1 MTVQVKGQEVTLSG
15 TVGVDWFDGGFTH
28 AEVVTALAGLDGDI
42 TVRLNSGGGI
52 AADGAAIHAAL
63 ATYDGSVHII
73 VEGIA
78 ASAASLIAMA
88 GDRITVADG
97 AVMMIHDPLNV
108 TYGNS
113 ADHAKTIEELEAYA
127 TAYAKL
133 YARRSGKS
141 AAECRDI
148 MKAETWYD
156 GDEAVAAGFA
166 DDTGEQKAKPVA
178 AYDYRAYANAPKRFA
193 AQAKAKGWSMAKI
206 NDAASS
212 AAHHKDTDMSEKERA
227 DALAAELATMKAEKA
242 AAEAKAKADLDAA
255 TAATADAVKADRER
269 RAAIM
274 SLDEAKGREAL
285 AEVLFVD
292 GADVEKAK
300 AYLAAAPVAT
310 AVAAEGEQAAAYE
323 AARLAGAVVSGGG
336 AIASQ
341 DAKLV
346 WARAVARAN
355 KNSKK

>member
-15 TVGVDWFDGGFTH
+15 TVGVDWFDDGFTH

-212 AAHHKDTDMSEKERA
+212 AANHKDSDMSEKERA
-227 DALAAELATMKAEKA
+227 DALAAELATTKAEKA
-242 AAEAKAKADLDAA
+242 AAEAKLAELDAEKAKAV
-255 TAATADAVKADRER
+255 ADALKADRER

-285 AEVLFVD
+285 AEALFAD
-292 GADVEKAK
+292 GADAEKVK
-300 AYLAAAPVAT
+300 ALLAVAPVAT
-310 AVAAEGEQAAAYE
+310 ASADDAVAAYE
-323 AARLAGAVVSGGG
+323 ANRLAGATLNGGKQG
-336 AIASQ
+336 G
-341 DAKLV
+341 DAQPV
-346 WARAVARAN
+346 WAKAVARAN
-355 KNSKK
+355 KLSKK

>member
-15 TVGVDWFDGGFTH
+15 TVGVDWFDDGFTH

-133 YARRSGKS
+133 YARRSGKT

-242 AAEAKAKADLDAA
+242 AAEAKLAELDADKAKAV
-255 TAATADAVKADRER
+255 ADALKADRER

-285 AEVLFVD
+285 AEALFAD
-292 GADVEKAK
+292 GADAEKAK
-300 AYLAAAPVAT
+300 ALLAVAPVA
-310 AVAAEGEQAAAYE
+310 AESADDAAAAYE
-323 AARLAGAVVSGGG
+323 ANRLAGATLNGGKQG
-336 AIASQ
+336 G
-341 DAKLV
+341 DAQPV
-346 WARAVARAN
+346 WAKAVARAN
-355 KNSKK
+355 KLSKK

>member
-1 MTVQVKGQEVTLSG
+1 MTVQVNGQEVTLSG
-15 TVGVDWFDGGFTH
+15 TVGVDWFDDGFTH

-63 ATYDGSVHII
+63 ATYDGSVHIVI
-73 VEGIA
+73 EGIA

-88 GDRITVADG
+88 GDRITMADG

-127 TAYAKL
+127 TAYAKV
-133 YARRSGKS
+133 YARRSGKP

-166 DDTGEQKAKPVA
+166 DDTGEQKAKPIA

-193 AQAKAKGWSMAKI
+193 AQAKAKGWSMAKV
-206 NDAASS
+206 NTEAAPS
-212 AAHHKDTDMSEKERA
+212 AANQKDSDMNDKERA
-227 DALAAELATMKAEKA
+227 DALAAELATLKAEKA
-242 AAEAKAKADLDAA
+242 TAEAKAKADLDAA

-274 SLDEAKGREAL
+274 KLDEAKGREAL
-285 AEVLFVD
+285 AEHLFAA
-292 GADVEKAK
+292 GNTVEQAK
-300 AYLAAAPVAT
+300 ATL
-310 AVAAEGEQAAAYE
+310 AVAPAANAETPENYE
-323 AARLAGAVVSGGG
+323 ATRMAGAELNGGG
-336 AIASQ
+336 DKQTDTKASWS
-341 DAKLV
+341 KV
-346 WARAVARAN
+346 IARAN
-355 KNSKK
+355 KRFNK

>member
-15 TVGVDWFDGGFTH
+15 TVGVDWFDDGFTH

-63 ATYDGSVHII
+63 ATYDGNVHIV

-88 GDRITVADG
+88 GDRITMAEG
-97 AVMMIHDPLNV
+97 AVMMIHDPLNI
-108 TYGNS
+108 TIGNS

-127 TAYAKL
+127 TAYAKV

-166 DDTGEQKAKPVA
+166 DDTGEQKAKPIA

-193 AQAKAKGWSMAKI
+193 AQAKAKGWSMAKV
-206 NDAASS
+206 NDAAPS
-212 AAHHKDTDMSEKERA
+212 AANQEDTEMTEKERA
-227 DALAAELATMKAEKA
+227 DALAAELATLKAEKA
-242 AAEAKAKADLDAA
+242 AAEAKVKADLEAA
-255 TAATADAVKADRER
+255 TAAADAAVKADRER
-269 RAAIM
+269 RTAIM
-274 SLDEAKGREAL
+274 ALDEAKGREAL
-285 AEVLFVD
+285 AEHLFAA
-292 GADVEKAK
+292 GNTAEAAK
-300 AYLAAAPVAT
+300 AVLALAPAPVA
-310 AVAAEGEQAAAYE
+310 AETPENYE
-323 AARLAGAVVSGGG
+323 AARMAGAELGGG
-336 AIASQ
+336 GDKQTDTKAQ
-341 DAKLV
+341 WAKV
-346 WARAVARAN
+346 IARAN
-355 KNSKK
+355 KRFNK